1 MTRVARTV
9 LIVGITSSPTYLQYL
24 RSKVILNI
32 DYLEVILKPN
42 IKEKTVDS
50 SRRSLIFLMF
60 T

>member
-32 DYLEVILKPN
+32 DYLEIILKPN

-50 SRRSLIFLMF
+50 SRRSRIFLMF